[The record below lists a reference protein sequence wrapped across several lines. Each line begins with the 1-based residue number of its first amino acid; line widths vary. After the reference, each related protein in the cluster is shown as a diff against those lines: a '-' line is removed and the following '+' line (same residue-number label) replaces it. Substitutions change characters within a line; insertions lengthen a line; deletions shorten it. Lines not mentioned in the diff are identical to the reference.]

1 MRNLLLIAAKIISLI
16 ALLPLAGTLADP
28 LFNHPFMPTFFDPLL
43 LVCPDHVE
51 ALRWHDPSG
60 GREQP
65 LRLECSFQIP
75 PARQAWVE
83 NAVKQLQSPLPW
95 NPSWFI
101 RVKQVGVSDQRIEF
115 ESCGGKGCIGTIYEV
130 RNGAATPLKTRI
142 DEPEGG
148 LFIIFIYGLLLI
160 PWWLAWVG
168 LGHVAPHWFKLHVRK
183 TKLLTGTYNG
193 IEWSLIYGVLAH
205 GE

>member
-1 MRNLLLIAAKIISLI
+1 MRKLFLIAAKVISLT
-16 ALLPLAGTLADP
+16 ALFPLAGTLADP
-28 LFNHPFMPTFFDPLL
+28 LFNHPFVPTFFDPLL
-43 LVCPDHVE
+43 LVCTDHVE
-51 ALRWHDPSG
+51 ALRWHDLSG

-65 LRLECSFQIP
+65 LRPECSFQIP

-83 NAVKQLQSPLPW
+83 NAVRQLQSPLPW

-130 RNGAATPLKTRI
+130 RNGVATPLKTRI

-148 LFIIFIYGLLLI
+148 LVIMFIYGLLLI
-160 PWWLAWVG
+160 PCWLAWVG
-168 LGHVAPHWFKLHVRK
+168 LGHVAPHWFKFHV
-183 TKLLTGTYNG
+183 
-193 IEWSLIYGVLAH
+193 
-205 GE
+205 